1 MRALLAVALSLAI
14 HALVAFGI
22 VAYIEYASSLSCDV
36 LVELDLSSVEL
47 GISNEDV
54 DAAPPSVST
63 PAAPDEPPPP
73 PMPKMEALPPTETLD
88 QDSPPEFNAFQEL
101 PEPVEHSQL
110 PEPTE
115 VVKPSEPAEASQIAA
130 PSPIQAR
137 IDAPPK
143 PKHTIKP
150 KYPSES
156 RKRGEQGSVGI
167 EFIVSSD
174 GSAKSI
180 SVVSTS
186 GFPLLDEA
194 AINAVR
200 EARFTP
206 AKSNGKTIDFPTRI
220 KLDFIL
226 K

>member
-1 MRALLAVALSLAI
+1 MRVLAAIAVSLAV
-14 HALVAFGI
+14 HALVVFGI
-22 VAYIEYASSLSCDV
+22 AAYMAHCPSSYDV
-36 LVELDLSSVEL
+36 LVELDLSGVEL
-47 GISNEDV
+47 GISDEEE
-54 DAAPPSVST
+54 DAAPPVVS
-63 PAAPDEPPPP
+63 APSASDEPAPSPV
-73 PMPKMEALPPTETLD
+73 PKIEAIPQAETFD
-88 QDSPPEFNAFQEL
+88 HDSPPEFNANREL
-101 PEPVEHSQL
+101 PEPVEHSQI

-115 VVKPSEPAEASQIAA
+115 AVKSSEPAEAYQSVA

-174 GSAKSI
+174 GSAKSL